1 MNKET
6 FPPLNENKPFK
17 IKASKKKV
25 CTNNH
30 HNRASFNI
38 NSTTITAVGGEYQTT
53 GSEDT
58 GTYFIKYVYIQT

>member
-1 MNKET
+1 MK
-6 FPPLNENKPFK
+6 NKPFK
-17 IKASKKKV
+17 VKASKKKV

-38 NSTTITAVGGEYQTT
+38 NSTTITAVGREYQTA

-58 GTYFIKYVYIQT
+58 GAYVIKYIYAQT